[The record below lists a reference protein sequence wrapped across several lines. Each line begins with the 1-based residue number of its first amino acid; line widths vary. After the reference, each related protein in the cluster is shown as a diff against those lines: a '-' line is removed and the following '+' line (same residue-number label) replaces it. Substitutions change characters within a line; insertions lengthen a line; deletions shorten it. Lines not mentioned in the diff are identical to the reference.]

1 MLSLSCTTSLKENP
15 RRPSRHASSPQPLSD
30 TDPLSDSAISSSRAL
45 KLKEVEN
52 KRVVEFLRRVSI
64 SATRYRRKW
73 SYPSALFVPLTRLK
87 ERNVPIFGHGIGRD
101 LKRIGTNFRL
111 TLWLRRTGYI
121 YLISVTRLWP
131 PPRLLPLSI
140 QPVCSRHWKDE
151 ASALPRTSATAE
163 EYRKRGVG
171 RSLFNKR
178 WKPLISDVR
187 KTILRPQKVPNK

>member
-1 MLSLSCTTSLKENP
+1 MASNKVLLLSCTTSSKQNL

-30 TDPLSDSAISSSRAL
+30 TDPLSNSAISSNRAL
-45 KLKEVEN
+45 KLKQGGN
-52 KRVVEFLRRVSI
+52 KMRVEFYKEISI
-64 SATRYRRKW
+64 SETRYRRKW
-73 SYPSALFVPLTRLK
+73 SYPSALFVQLTRLK
-87 ERNVPIFGHGIGRD
+87 ERNVPIFGHWIGRD
-101 LKRIGTNFRL
+101 LEKIETNFRL

-163 EYRKRGVG
+163 EYRKKGVG
-171 RSLFNKR
+171 RSVFNKR
-178 WKPLISDVR
+178 WKPSISDV
-187 KTILRPQKVPNK
+187 